1 MADTYTDFLNL
12 VQPEVGG
19 SRDSWGTKD
28 NANLA
33 LIDAWAK
40 RVDAQAVDALARRLA
55 PGADVTTPQ
64 IVAGPVSF
72 SKGVSAPSGS
82 TSTLGDVLAARA
94 DGTGLI
100 ALGNTTRGLQW
111 TGTEYRMPGGEL
123 FVAGYK
129 AWHAGNLA
137 PEGLADKTATI
148 VQKYV
153 ANLQIF
159 KDRPGLEL
167 VDNQGRGDW
176 KAWVGNAGQLNFTN
190 VATVASDASN
200 LLVQFT
206 RDGGIYTKQMGD
218 LNARIESRAKAYSD
232 SAAGYT
238 DARVNELG
246 NTRLLATALQ
256 GRWEAPTPPN
266 AWTNGPAIGVMQG
279 VLVNGA
285 SQIIGI
291 GGRYLYQYRGDLG
304 GWVGAYS
311 I

>member
-64 IVAGPVSF
+64 VVAGPVSF

-137 PEGLADKTATI
+137 PEGLADKAAT
-148 VQKYV
+148 VLQKFA
-153 ANLQIF
+153 ANLQVF
-159 KDRPGLEL
+159 KDRPGVEL

-176 KAWVGNAGQLNFTN
+176 RLWVGNAGNLNWT
-190 VATVASDASN
+190 SN
-200 LLVQFT
+200 SGSNPEAIVQVG
-206 RDGGIYTKQMGD
+206 RDGSIYSKQFGD
-218 LNARIESRAKAYSD
+218 LNARIEARAKAYAD
-232 SAAGYT
+232 SAGGYT